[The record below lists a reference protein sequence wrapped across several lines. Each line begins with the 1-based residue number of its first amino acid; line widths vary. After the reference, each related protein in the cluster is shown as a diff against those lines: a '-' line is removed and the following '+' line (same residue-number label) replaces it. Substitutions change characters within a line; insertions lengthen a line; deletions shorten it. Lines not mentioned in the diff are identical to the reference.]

1 MTDHESASHTLREQL
16 FKELLSTFFI
26 EFLELFLPDVAA
38 TIALDSV
45 RFLPQEYFADLT
57 SGEEKII
64 DLLVEVKQSGQ
75 DAAVLVHI
83 EAQSFSEANF
93 TRRMFFYF
101 ARLHQKYLQRIYPIV
116 VFSFDE
122 PQRAE
127 ADTYT
132 VEFPD
137 RKVLEF
143 NFASIQLNR
152 LNWRDY
158 LNQRNPVAAA
168 LMSKMRIAPE
178 DRPQVKA
185 ECLRALATL
194 SLNPA
199 RTRLIA
205 RFVDTYL
212 RLTGFEEQMFQ
223 AEIDKMEPAQRE
235 GIMQITTSW
244 EEKGLAQGRQE
255 GRQSLVLLLLE
266 QRIGRLSNEVRDRV
280 SGLSLEQLEGLAI
293 ALLRFQAI
301 TDLETW
307 LAENG

>member
-1 MTDHESASHTLREQL
+1 M
-16 FKELLSTFFI
+16 
-26 EFLELFLPDVAA
+26 
-38 TIALDSV
+38 
-45 RFLPQEYFADLT
+45 
-57 SGEEKII
+57 
-64 DLLVEVKQSGQ
+64 
-75 DAAVLVHI
+75 
-83 EAQSFSEANF
+83 
-93 TRRMFFYF
+93 
-101 ARLHQKYLQRIYPIV
+101 
-116 VFSFDE
+116 FSFDE

-212 RLTGFEEQMFQ
+212 RLTGLEEQMFQ

-255 GRQSLVLLLLE
+255 GRQEGQQSLVLLLLE
-266 QRIGRLSNEVRDRV
+266 QRVGRLSNEVRDRV
-280 SGLSLEQLEGLAI
+280 SVLSLEQLTGLAI
-293 ALLRFQAI
+293 ALLNFNSI
-301 TDLETW
+301 TDLATW